1 MSRDSFSTCQSFS
14 ITYPKKVN
22 KLKDYLDTT
31 WLIVPP
37 TFTTTKIFFFLIFPL
52 METCQMYTTIKRR
65 SHAAG
70 RFGD

>member
-37 TFTTTKIFFFLIFPL
+37 TFTTTRYFFPHFPPNGNL
-52 METCQMYTTIKRR
+52 SDVYNHQKKVACCWKVW
-65 SHAAG
+65 
-70 RFGD
+70 